1 MWYIVVWCGL
11 WGDVVRPAGRFGA
24 ACGSVWCGDVV
35 WRGVVWCGL
44 WGCLVQPVGRFGV
57 VWCGLWGGLVW
68 YCVVLCG
75 GVVWFGAAC
84 GALCWYGVFWCG
96 VVRPVGRCE

>member
-44 WGCLVQPVGRFGV
+44 WGGV
-57 VWCGLWGGLVW
+57 SDNQADNLPASRAGWC
-68 YCVVLCG
+68 
-75 GVVWFGAAC
+75 
-84 GALCWYGVFWCG
+84 
-96 VVRPVGRCE
+96 RI